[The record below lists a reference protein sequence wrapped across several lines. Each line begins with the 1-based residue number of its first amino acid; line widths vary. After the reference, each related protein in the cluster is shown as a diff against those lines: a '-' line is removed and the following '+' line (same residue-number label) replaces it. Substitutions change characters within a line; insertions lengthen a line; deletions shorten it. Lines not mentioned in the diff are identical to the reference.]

1 MEQSFQR
8 LPAIHF
14 PRFDNVLSGW
24 SSEGIAEV
32 FRAAHEAFE
41 RSERGRIYKALQAS
55 LRTEDEDEF
64 IYWMKELKLE
74 WHVLRLQPIAE
85 DVQETRVAL
94 YKVGIEDDR
103 WERSTEL
110 RNSFVLP

>member
-1 MEQSFQR
+1 
-8 LPAIHF
+8 
-14 PRFDNVLSGW
+14 
-24 SSEGIAEV
+24 
-32 FRAAHEAFE
+32 
-41 RSERGRIYKALQAS
+41 
-55 LRTEDEDEF
+55 
-64 IYWMKELKLE
+64 MKELKLE
-74 WHVLRLQPIAE
+74 WHVLRLQPIAD

>member
-41 RSERGRIYKALQAS
+41 RSERGVSTRPSRLPSGPRMRPS
-55 LRTEDEDEF
+55 LF
-64 IYWMKELKLE
+64 IWMKELKLE